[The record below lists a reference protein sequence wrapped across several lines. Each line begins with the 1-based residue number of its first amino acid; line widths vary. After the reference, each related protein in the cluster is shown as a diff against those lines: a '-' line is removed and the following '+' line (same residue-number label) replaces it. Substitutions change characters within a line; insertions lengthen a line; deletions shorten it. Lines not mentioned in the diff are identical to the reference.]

1 MGTGAYLLFTLDRLI
16 ASAMKQLVTLVH
28 DPSSVRL
35 RSLWEYVQA
44 RIALARGT
52 LPPADGELGR
62 VGELLRRRGVA
73 WRGRGCR
80 WMLPVWHGC
89 RCRQASAAAWRGC
102 ISHHWGKCRAGL

>member
-35 RSLWEYVQA
+35 RSMWEYVQA

-52 LPPADGELGR
+52 LPPAEGELQAVC
-62 VGELLRRRGVA
+62 VGGLLGCWGGVA
-73 WRGRGCR
+73 WRAVG
-80 WMLPVWHGC
+80 
-89 RCRQASAAAWRGC
+89 
-102 ISHHWGKCRAGL
+102 